1 MNFIVI
7 GGGPTGVEMAGAI
20 AELAKGALVAGFCP
34 IDARCARIVLV
45 EAGPWLLAPF
55 DPSIGFRN
63 RLTGAVSWCWSYVSF
78 QRGARLITGIRGSR
92 IEDVTPAGMIAPALA
107 PNAENCGSVPVLQ
120 ALRQDNL
127 NRQGIPQF

>member
-1 MNFIVI
+1 LRRPGNWRKR
-7 GGGPTGVEMAGAI
+7 
-20 AELAKGALVAGFCP
+20 LSKRALVADSRS
-34 IDARCARIVLV
+34 IDSRCARIVLV

-63 RLTGAVSWCWSYVSF
+63 RLNGAVSWCWSYVSF
-78 QRGARLITGIRGSR
+78 QRGARLITGIR
-92 IEDVTPAGMIAPALA
+92 
-107 PNAENCGSVPVLQ
+107 ENCGFIPVLQ